1 MFALRSSPS
10 LATRPSARVGGLAR
24 VAAPRRAARA
34 APRVVAALATDDT
47 PTVVQVSLCVPYI
60 SVAEASEREWGARGG
75 ARAPLGRSTHG
86 NRARGRVARSR
97 APVLRACLRLRR
109 GVPPN
114 LSFPHSPPLPSPHP
128 TPQFAE
134 KIGLPVT
141 ESRNRLFGF
150 HPFSEL
156 WTGRLAMIGFLCA
169 IIGEAS
175 GHGGALAQLGFDVPS
190 TPLTASMAII
200 FGGVTAVASAQTL
213 AAAATG
219 TMSPDDVKRYGAFLG
234 MRAERDA
241 DAVAT
246 AMKAAGDFTTPGD
259 SAAAIAA
266 ARGATP
272 ADAILAPNN
281 DAAEA
286 AAATTL
292 RADGTPA
299 LALGAD
305 VAAVAA
311 EAARVKRA
319 DFNAPALSLAG
330 RDDAVEALNSA
341 GALARQLKAAEL
353 ENGRWAMVGFLA
365 AILVESAT
373 GQGIL
378 GQLIFW
384 LKAVG
389 LLGAASGF

>member
-1 MFALRSSPS
+1 
-10 LATRPSARVGGLAR
+10 
-24 VAAPRRAARA
+24 
-34 APRVVAALATDDT
+34 
-47 PTVVQVSLCVPYI
+47 
-60 SVAEASEREWGARGG
+60 
-75 ARAPLGRSTHG
+75 
-86 NRARGRVARSR
+86 
-97 APVLRACLRLRR
+97 
-109 GVPPN
+109 
-114 LSFPHSPPLPSPHP
+114 
-128 TPQFAE
+128 
-134 KIGLPVT
+134 
-141 ESRNRLFGF
+141 
-150 HPFSEL
+150 
-156 WTGRLAMIGFLCA
+156 MIGFLCA
-169 IIGEAS
+169 IIGEGS

-190 TPLTASMAII
+190 TPLTASMAMI

-213 AAAATG
+213 AAAAAG

-272 ADAILAPNN
+272 ADAVLAPNN
-281 DAAEA
+281 DAVEA
-286 AAATTL
+286 AAASAL
-292 RADGTPA
+292 RTEGTPA
-299 LALGAD
+299 LQLSAAD
-305 VAAVAA
+305 AAAAAA
-311 EAARVKRA
+311 ESARVKRA

-330 RDDAVEALNSA
+330 REDAMEALNSA